1 MKWVELRARVEAEVA
16 DDVAAIFARFGHG
29 GSVVEEDLSQPV
41 NEPKR
46 LLTIKAYLPSDRLL
60 SSKKKQLSDIIGHL
74 SLIYPINLE
83 EQILTEQDWA
93 EAWKVHFVPHKVGR
107 RLVIKPSWREYQP
120 TNEEVII
127 ELDPG
132 MAFGTGLHPTTR
144 LCLQS
149 IESYI
154 QPGWQVL
161 DLGTG
166 SGIQALAAA
175 KLGAK
180 HVLALDNDPIAVK
193 VARANVRAN
202 KLSRRI
208 SVRLGSLPLHTD
220 AVNPGDTMHRA
231 PTFDMVVANIIASV
245 IQELAQP
252 LISVLN
258 PSGILITGGIVTDKL
273 DGVKKALEEAGG
285 AIIEVLSEG
294 DWRTIV
300 AKRRE

>member
-46 LLTIKAYLPSDRLL
+46 LLTIKAYLPSDRSF
-60 SSKKKQLSDIIGHL
+60 SSKKKQLSEIIGHL
-74 SLIYPINLE
+74 SLIYPIRLE

-120 TNEEVII
+120 ANEEVII

-149 IESYI
+149 VESYI

-208 SVRLGSLPLHTD
+208 SVRLGSLPLYSD
-220 AVNPGDTMHRA
+220 AVNPGDTVHRA
-231 PTFDMVVANIIASV
+231 PAFDMVVANIIASV
-245 IQELAQP
+245 ILELAQP
-252 LISVLN
+252 LISVLK

-300 AKRRE
+300 ARRRE

>member
-149 IESYI
+149 VESYI

-208 SVRLGSLPLHTD
+208 SVRLGSLPLYSD
-220 AVNPGDTMHRA
+220 AVNPGDTVHRA
-231 PTFDMVVANIIASV
+231 PAFDMVVANIIASV
-245 IQELAQP
+245 ILELAQP
-252 LISVLN
+252 LISVLK

-300 AKRRE
+300 ARRRE